1 LIKIE
6 NCQILGEKERTHQ
19 LSKILITGGAGY
31 LGSVFTR
38 NLLKNH
44 EVIVYDNL
52 MYNQTSL
59 VDLSNNPNFTFH
71 YGDVREWSKL
81 KYLVE
86 QVDVVIP
93 LAALVGFPLCEKDK
107 DLATS
112 INTTQIQNI
121 VDVLSGDQMILY
133 PNTNS
138 GYGIRGNGM
147 VDETNELTPIS
158 HYGQTKCEAED
169 YIINESNGI
178 SFRLATVFGVSSR
191 MRTDLLVNDFVYKLL
206 TDRYIT
212 LFEHKFVRNFIHIQ
226 DVSRAFEYMID
237 NYYTFNNEIFNLG
250 LSDENITKKQLV
262 EKIQSHIP
270 NTSVNYSDYYV
281 DPDKR
286 DYIVSNEK
294 IEEVGWKPIF
304 TLDDGIKELIQ
315 SYKMIVPTQSQYRN
329 TTPLSYKE

>member
-1 LIKIE
+1 
-6 NCQILGEKERTHQ
+6 
-19 LSKILITGGAGY
+19 
-31 LGSVFTR
+31 
-38 NLLKNH
+38 
-44 EVIVYDNL
+44 

-59 VDLSNNPNFTFH
+59 LDLSNNPNFTFH

-86 QVDVVIP
+86 QVDIVIP

-121 VDVLSGDQMILY
+121 VDVMTPDQKILY

-138 GYGIRGNGM
+138 GYGSRTEGM
-147 VDETNELTPIS
+147 VDETNDLTPIS
-158 HYGQTKCEAED
+158 HYGRTKCEAED

-286 DYIVSNEK
+286 DYIVSNKK
-294 IEEVGWKPIF
+294 IEEAGWKPIF

>member
-1 LIKIE
+1 M
-6 NCQILGEKERTHQ
+6 
-19 LSKILITGGAGY
+19 KILITGGAGY

-121 VDVLSGDQMILY
+121 VDILSDDQMILY

-226 DVSRAFEYMID
+226 DVSSAFEYMID
-237 NYYTFNNEIFNLG
+237 NYHNYNNEVFNLG
-250 LSDENITKKQLV
+250 LSEENINKKQLV

-294 IEEVGWKPIF
+294 IEEAGWKPIF

>member
-1 LIKIE
+1 
-6 NCQILGEKERTHQ
+6 
-19 LSKILITGGAGY
+19 
-31 LGSVFTR
+31 
-38 NLLKNH
+38 
-44 EVIVYDNL
+44 

-59 VDLSNNPNFTFH
+59 VDLSSNPNFTFH
-71 YGDVREWSKL
+71 YGDVRDWNKL
-81 KYLVE
+81 KVLVE

-112 INTTQIQNI
+112 INTTQIKNI
-121 VDVLSGDQMILY
+121 VDILRPDQKILY

-138 GYGIRGNGM
+138 GYGSRGEGM
-147 VDETNELTPIS
+147 VTEEDELTPIS
-158 HYGQTKCEAED
+158 HYGQTKCESED
-169 YIINESNGI
+169 YIRKNSNGI

-191 MRTDLLVNDFVYKLL
+191 MRTDLLANDFVYKLL

-212 LFEHKFVRNFIHIQ
+212 LFEHHFVRNFIHIQ

-237 NYYTFNNEIFNLG
+237 NYDEHKNKIFNLG
-250 LSDENITKKQLV
+250 LSNENITKKQLV
-262 EKIQSHIP
+262 EKIQSHIS

-294 IEEVGWKPIF
+294 IEKSGWKPLF

-329 TTPLSYKE
+329 TTPLSYEE

>member
-1 LIKIE
+1 M
-6 NCQILGEKERTHQ
+6 
-19 LSKILITGGAGY
+19 KILITGGAGY

-86 QVDVVIP
+86 QVDIVIP

-121 VDVLSGDQMILY
+121 VDVLSNDQMILY

-138 GYGIRGNGM
+138 GYGTRGKGM

-158 HYGQTKCEAED
+158 HYGRTKCEAEN

-262 EKIQSHIP
+262 EKIQTHIP

-294 IEEVGWKPIF
+294 IEETGWKPIF

>member
-1 LIKIE
+1 M
-6 NCQILGEKERTHQ
+6 
-19 LSKILITGGAGY
+19 KILITGGAGY

-59 VDLSNNPNFTFH
+59 LDLSNNPNFTFH

-158 HYGQTKCEAED
+158 HYGRTKCEAQN

-294 IEEVGWKPIF
+294 IEEAGWKPIF

>member
-1 LIKIE
+1 M
-6 NCQILGEKERTHQ
+6 
-19 LSKILITGGAGY
+19 KILITGGAGY

-59 VDLSNNPNFTFH
+59 LDLSNNPNFTFH

-121 VDVLSGDQMILY
+121 VDILSDDQMILY

-158 HYGQTKCEAED
+158 HYGQTKCEAEN

-294 IEEVGWKPIF
+294 IEEAGWKPIF

>member
-1 LIKIE
+1 M
-6 NCQILGEKERTHQ
+6 
-19 LSKILITGGAGY
+19 KILITGGAGY
-31 LGSVFTR
+31 LGSVMTR

-59 VDLSNNPNFTFH
+59 VDLSYNPNFTFH
-71 YGDVREWSKL
+71 YGDVRQWSKL
-81 KYLVE
+81 KYIVE

-107 DLATS
+107 KLATS

-121 VDVLSGDQMILY
+121 VDVLSDDQMILY

-138 GYGIRGNGM
+138 GYGTRTNKGM
-147 VDETNELTPIS
+147 VDETDELTPIS
-158 HYGQTKCEAED
+158 HYGKTKCESED

-191 MRTDLLVNDFVYKLL
+191 MRTDLLVNDFTYKLL

-212 LFEHKFVRNFIHIQ
+212 LFEHHFVRNFIHIQ
-226 DVSRAFEYMID
+226 DVSSAFEFMID
-237 NYYTFNNEIFNLG
+237 NYYQHNNQIFNLG
-250 LSDENITKKQLV
+250 LSNENITKKQLV
-262 EKIQSHIP
+262 EKIQKHIS
-270 NTSVNYSDYYV
+270 NTAVNYSDYFV

-294 IEEVGWKPIF
+294 IEETGWKPKYN
-304 TLDDGIKELIQ
+304 LDDGIKELIQ

-329 TTPLSYKE
+329 TTPLSYEE

>member
-1 LIKIE
+1 M
-6 NCQILGEKERTHQ
+6 
-19 LSKILITGGAGY
+19 KILITGGAGY

-59 VDLSNNPNFTFH
+59 LDLSNNPNFTFH

-112 INTTQIQNI
+112 INTTQIQKI
-121 VDVLSGDQMILY
+121 VDILSDDQMILY

-294 IEEVGWKPIF
+294 IEEAGWKPIF

>member
-1 LIKIE
+1 M
-6 NCQILGEKERTHQ
+6 
-19 LSKILITGGAGY
+19 KILITGGAGY

-59 VDLSNNPNFTFH
+59 LDLSNNPNFTFH

-121 VDVLSGDQMILY
+121 VDVLSDDQMILY

-138 GYGIRGNGM
+138 GYGTRGDGM

-158 HYGQTKCEAED
+158 HYGRTKCEAED

-294 IEEVGWKPIF
+294 IEKTGWKPLF

-329 TTPLSYKE
+329 TTPLSYEE

>member
-1 LIKIE
+1 M
-6 NCQILGEKERTHQ
+6 
-19 LSKILITGGAGY
+19 KILITGGAGY

-121 VDVLSGDQMILY
+121 VDILSDDQMILY

-237 NYYTFNNEIFNLG
+237 NYHTFNNEIFNLG

-294 IEEVGWKPIF
+294 IEEAGWKPIF

>member
-1 LIKIE
+1 M
-6 NCQILGEKERTHQ
+6 
-19 LSKILITGGAGY
+19 SKILITGGAGY

-71 YGDVREWSKL
+71 YGDVREWDKL

-86 QVDVVIP
+86 QVDIVIP

-112 INTTQIQNI
+112 INTTQIRNI
-121 VDVLSGDQMILY
+121 VDVLSDDQMILY

-138 GYGIRGNGM
+138 GYGTRGDGM

-270 NTSVNYSDYYV
+270 DTSVNYSDYYV

-294 IEEVGWKPIF
+294 IKEAGWKPIF

>member
-1 LIKIE
+1 M
-6 NCQILGEKERTHQ
+6 
-19 LSKILITGGAGY
+19 SKILITGGAGY

-121 VDVLSGDQMILY
+121 VDILSDDQMILY

-294 IEEVGWKPIF
+294 IEEAGWKPIF

>member
-1 LIKIE
+1 M
-6 NCQILGEKERTHQ
+6 
-19 LSKILITGGAGY
+19 KILITGGAGY

-59 VDLSNNPNFTFH
+59 LDLSNNPNFTFH

-86 QVDVVIP
+86 QVDIVIP

-121 VDVLSGDQMILY
+121 VDVLSDDQMILY

-138 GYGIRGNGM
+138 GYGTRGDGM

-158 HYGQTKCEAED
+158 HYGRTKCEAED

-294 IEEVGWKPIF
+294 IEETGWKPIF

>member
-1 LIKIE
+1 M
-6 NCQILGEKERTHQ
+6 
-19 LSKILITGGAGY
+19 KILITGGAGY

-59 VDLSNNPNFTFH
+59 LDLSNNPNFTFH

-86 QVDVVIP
+86 QVDIVIP

-121 VDVLSGDQMILY
+121 VDVLSNDQMILY

-138 GYGIRGNGM
+138 GYGTRGKGM

-158 HYGQTKCEAED
+158 HYGRTKCEAEN

-294 IEEVGWKPIF
+294 IEEAGWKPIF

>member
-1 LIKIE
+1 M
-6 NCQILGEKERTHQ
+6 
-19 LSKILITGGAGY
+19 KILITGGAGY
-31 LGSVFTR
+31 LGSVLTR

-71 YGDVREWSKL
+71 YGDVRQWSKL
-81 KYLVE
+81 KYIVE

-121 VDVLSGDQMILY
+121 VDVLSNDQMILY

-138 GYGIRGNGM
+138 GYGTRGEGM

-158 HYGQTKCEAED
+158 HYGRTKCEAED

-294 IEEVGWKPIF
+294 IEETGWKPIF

>member
-1 LIKIE
+1 M
-6 NCQILGEKERTHQ
+6 
-19 LSKILITGGAGY
+19 KILITGGAGY
-31 LGSVFTR
+31 LGSVMTR

-59 VDLSNNPNFTFH
+59 LDLSNNPNFTFH

-86 QVDVVIP
+86 QVDIVIP

-112 INTTQIQNI
+112 INTTQIQNL
-121 VDVLSGDQMILY
+121 VDILSDDQMILY

-294 IEEVGWKPIF
+294 IEEAGWKPIF

>member
-1 LIKIE
+1 M
-6 NCQILGEKERTHQ
+6 
-19 LSKILITGGAGY
+19 SKILITGGAGY

-59 VDLSNNPNFTFH
+59 VDLSNNSNFTFH

-86 QVDVVIP
+86 QVDIVIP

-121 VDVLSGDQMILY
+121 VDVLSDDQMILY

-138 GYGIRGNGM
+138 GYGTRGEGM

-158 HYGQTKCEAED
+158 HYGRTKCEAED
-169 YIINESNGI
+169 YIINEGNGI

-294 IEEVGWKPIF
+294 IEEAGWKPIF

>member
-1 LIKIE
+1 LDKKKRPKGRE
-6 NCQILGEKERTHQ
+6 M
-19 LSKILITGGAGY
+19 KILITGGAGY

-86 QVDVVIP
+86 QVDIVIP

-121 VDVLSGDQMILY
+121 VDVLSDDQMILY

-138 GYGIRGNGM
+138 GYGTRGDGV

-158 HYGQTKCEAED
+158 HYGKTKCEAEN

-178 SFRLATVFGVSSR
+178 SLRLATVFGVSSR

-294 IEEVGWKPIF
+294 IEKTGWKPLF

-329 TTPLSYKE
+329 TTPLSYEE

>member
-1 LIKIE
+1 M
-6 NCQILGEKERTHQ
+6 
-19 LSKILITGGAGY
+19 KILITGGAGY

-86 QVDVVIP
+86 QVDIVIP

-121 VDVLSGDQMILY
+121 VDVLSNDQMILY

-138 GYGIRGNGM
+138 GYGTRGDGM

-158 HYGQTKCEAED
+158 HYGRTKCEAED

-237 NYYTFNNEIFNLG
+237 NYHTFNNEIFNLG

-294 IEEVGWKPIF
+294 IEEAGWKPIF

>member
-1 LIKIE
+1 M
-6 NCQILGEKERTHQ
+6 
-19 LSKILITGGAGY
+19 KILITGGAGY

-86 QVDVVIP
+86 QVDIVIP

-121 VDVLSGDQMILY
+121 VDVLSNDQMILY

-138 GYGIRGNGM
+138 GYGTRGEGM

-158 HYGQTKCEAED
+158 HYGKTKCEAED

-237 NYYTFNNEIFNLG
+237 NYYTFNNEVFNLG

-262 EKIQSHIP
+262 EKIQTHIP

-294 IEEVGWKPIF
+294 IEETGWKPIF
-304 TLDDGIKELIQ
+304 TLDGGIKELIQ

-329 TTPLSYKE
+329 TTPLSYEE

>member
-1 LIKIE
+1 M
-6 NCQILGEKERTHQ
+6 
-19 LSKILITGGAGY
+19 KILITGGAGY
-31 LGSVFTR
+31 LGSVLTR

-59 VDLSNNPNFTFH
+59 VDLSYNPNFTFH
-71 YGDVREWSKL
+71 YGDVRQWSKL
-81 KYLVE
+81 KYIVE

-107 DLATS
+107 ELATS

-121 VDVLSGDQMILY
+121 VDVLSDDQMILY

-138 GYGIRGNGM
+138 GYGTRTNKGM
-147 VDETNELTPIS
+147 VGETDKLTPIS
-158 HYGQTKCEAED
+158 HYGKTKCESED

-191 MRTDLLVNDFVYKLL
+191 MRTDLLVNDFTYKLL

-212 LFEHKFVRNFIHIQ
+212 LFEHHFVRNFIHIQ
-226 DVSRAFEYMID
+226 DVSSAFEFMID
-237 NYYTFNNEIFNLG
+237 NYYQHNNQIFNLG
-250 LSDENITKKQLV
+250 LSNENITKKQLV
-262 EKIQSHIP
+262 EKIQKHIS
-270 NTSVNYSDYYV
+270 NTAVNYSDYFV

-294 IEEVGWKPIF
+294 IEETGWKPKYN
-304 TLDDGIKELIQ
+304 LDDGIKELIQ

-329 TTPLSYKE
+329 TTPLSYEE

>member
-1 LIKIE
+1 M
-6 NCQILGEKERTHQ
+6 
-19 LSKILITGGAGY
+19 KILITGGAGY
-31 LGSVFTR
+31 LGSVLTR

-71 YGDVREWSKL
+71 YGDVRQWSKL
-81 KYLVE
+81 KYIVE

-121 VDVLSGDQMILY
+121 VDVLSDDQMILY

-138 GYGIRGNGM
+138 GYGTRGEGM

-158 HYGQTKCEAED
+158 HYGKTKCEAED

-294 IEEVGWKPIF
+294 IEETGWKPIF

>member
-1 LIKIE
+1 M
-6 NCQILGEKERTHQ
+6 
-19 LSKILITGGAGY
+19 KILITGGAGY
-31 LGSVFTR
+31 LGSVLTR

-59 VDLSNNPNFTFH
+59 VDLSHHPNFTFH
-71 YGDVREWSKL
+71 YGDVRQWSKL
-81 KYLVE
+81 KYIVE

-121 VDVLSGDQMILY
+121 VDVLSNDQMILY

-138 GYGIRGNGM
+138 GYGTRGEGI

-158 HYGQTKCEAED
+158 HYGRTKCEAED

-262 EKIQSHIP
+262 EKIQTHIP

-294 IEEVGWKPIF
+294 IEETGWKPIF
-304 TLDDGIKELIQ
+304 TLNDGIKELIQ

-329 TTPLSYKE
+329 TTPLSYEE

>member
-1 LIKIE
+1 M
-6 NCQILGEKERTHQ
+6 
-19 LSKILITGGAGY
+19 SKILITGGAGY

-138 GYGIRGNGM
+138 GYGTRGDGM

-294 IEEVGWKPIF
+294 IEEAGWKPIF

>member
-1 LIKIE
+1 M
-6 NCQILGEKERTHQ
+6 
-19 LSKILITGGAGY
+19 KILITGGAGY

-59 VDLSNNPNFTFH
+59 LDLSNNPNFTFH

-121 VDVLSGDQMILY
+121 VDILSDDQMILY

-237 NYYTFNNEIFNLG
+237 NYYSFNNEIFNLG

-294 IEEVGWKPIF
+294 IEEAGWKPIF

>member
-1 LIKIE
+1 M
-6 NCQILGEKERTHQ
+6 
-19 LSKILITGGAGY
+19 KILITGGAGY

-38 NLLKNH
+38 NLLKNN

-86 QVDVVIP
+86 QVDIVIP

-121 VDVLSGDQMILY
+121 VDVLSDDQMILY

-138 GYGIRGNGM
+138 GYGTRGDGM

-270 NTSVNYSDYYV
+270 DTSVNYSDYYE

-294 IEEVGWKPIF
+294 IKEAGWKPIF

>member
-1 LIKIE
+1 M
-6 NCQILGEKERTHQ
+6 
-19 LSKILITGGAGY
+19 KILITGGAGY

-59 VDLSNNPNFTFH
+59 LDLSNNPNFTFH

-86 QVDVVIP
+86 QVDIVIP

-121 VDVLSGDQMILY
+121 VDVLSDDQMILY

-138 GYGIRGNGM
+138 GYGTRGDGM

-294 IEEVGWKPIF
+294 IEEAGWKPIF

>member
-1 LIKIE
+1 M
-6 NCQILGEKERTHQ
+6 
-19 LSKILITGGAGY
+19 KILITGGAGY

-121 VDVLSGDQMILY
+121 VDVLSNDQMILY

-294 IEEVGWKPIF
+294 IEEAGWKPIF